1 LKVVEDVR
9 LEGLFEVEEKFK
21 EVYTICESKRVL
33 ENPFD
38 LLFMVF
44 FKMMTGVMMLI
55 LGFD

>member
-1 LKVVEDVR
+1 MS
-9 LEGLFEVEEKFK
+9 EVEEKFK